1 MAFGIEEVD
10 FLFETFDEE
19 NAKTFENYKTELQG
33 IRAGR
38 ANPHILDKVE
48 VEYYGTMT
56 PLNQMANVTIAEA
69 RVLVV
74 SVWDKS
80 ALKNVEKAILAAN
93 VGITPNNDGTV
104 IRLVFPEVTEERR
117 RALVKDIKQG
127 AEETK
132 IVLRNHR
139 RDINEELKKLKKDS
153 TITEDD
159 LTNFLEEVDK
169 RLAKE
174 IEKVDE
180 TAKKKRRR
188 GNECIKPSFPVKK
201 LTTSK
206 KNLQNK
212 GLSTSKSLKTILSAT
227 TDTIRN
233 LS

>member
-56 PLNQMANVTIAEA
+56 PLNQMANVIIAEA

-153 TITEDD
+153 AITEDD

-180 TAKKKRRR
+180 TAKKK
-188 GNECIKPSFPVKK
+188 EDEVMSV
-201 LTTSK
+201 
-206 KNLQNK
+206 
-212 GLSTSKSLKTILSAT
+212 
-227 TDTIRN
+227 
-233 LS
+233 

>member
-1 MAFGIEEVD
+1 MAFDIEEVD

-56 PLNQMANVTIAEA
+56 PLNQMANVTISEA

-153 TITEDD
+153 AITEDD

-180 TAKKKRRR
+180 TAKKK
-188 GNECIKPSFPVKK
+188 EDEVMSV
-201 LTTSK
+201 
-206 KNLQNK
+206 
-212 GLSTSKSLKTILSAT
+212 
-227 TDTIRN
+227 
-233 LS
+233 

>member
-48 VEYYGTMT
+48 VEYYGMMT

-104 IRLVFPEVTEERR
+104 IRLLFPEVTEERR

-153 TITEDD
+153 AITEDD

-180 TAKKKRRR
+180 TAKKK
-188 GNECIKPSFPVKK
+188 EDEVMSV
-201 LTTSK
+201 
-206 KNLQNK
+206 
-212 GLSTSKSLKTILSAT
+212 
-227 TDTIRN
+227 
-233 LS
+233 

>member
-127 AEETK
+127 AEATK

-180 TAKKKRRR
+180 TAKKK
-188 GNECIKPSFPVKK
+188 EDEVMSV
-201 LTTSK
+201 
-206 KNLQNK
+206 
-212 GLSTSKSLKTILSAT
+212 
-227 TDTIRN
+227 
-233 LS
+233 

>member
-19 NAKTFENYKTELQG
+19 NLKTYENYRTELQG

-153 TITEDD
+153 AITEDD

-174 IEKVDE
+174 IEKVEE
-180 TAKKKRRR
+180 TAKKK
-188 GNECIKPSFPVKK
+188 EDEVMSV
-201 LTTSK
+201 
-206 KNLQNK
+206 
-212 GLSTSKSLKTILSAT
+212 
-227 TDTIRN
+227 
-233 LS
+233 

>member
-48 VEYYGTMT
+48 VEYFGMMT

-153 TITEDD
+153 AITEDD

-180 TAKKKRRR
+180 TAKKK
-188 GNECIKPSFPVKK
+188 EDEVMSV
-201 LTTSK
+201 
-206 KNLQNK
+206 
-212 GLSTSKSLKTILSAT
+212 
-227 TDTIRN
+227 
-233 LS
+233 

>member
-153 TITEDD
+153 AITEDD

-180 TAKKKRRR
+180 SAKKK
-188 GNECIKPSFPVKK
+188 EDEVMSV
-201 LTTSK
+201 
-206 KNLQNK
+206 
-212 GLSTSKSLKTILSAT
+212 
-227 TDTIRN
+227 
-233 LS
+233 

>member
-139 RDINEELKKLKKDS
+139 RDINEELKKLKKYS

-180 TAKKKRRR
+180 TAKKK
-188 GNECIKPSFPVKK
+188 EDEVMSV
-201 LTTSK
+201 
-206 KNLQNK
+206 
-212 GLSTSKSLKTILSAT
+212 
-227 TDTIRN
+227 
-233 LS
+233 

>member
-180 TAKKKRRR
+180 TAKKKEDEVMSVYSRVFR
-188 GNECIKPSFPVKK
+188 
-201 LTTSK
+201 
-206 KNLQNK
+206 
-212 GLSTSKSLKTILSAT
+212 
-227 TDTIRN
+227 
-233 LS
+233 

>member
-139 RDINEELKKLKKDS
+139 RDINEELKKLKKDI

-180 TAKKKRRR
+180 TAKKK
-188 GNECIKPSFPVKK
+188 EDEVMSV
-201 LTTSK
+201 
-206 KNLQNK
+206 
-212 GLSTSKSLKTILSAT
+212 
-227 TDTIRN
+227 
-233 LS
+233 

>member
-132 IVLRNHR
+132 IVLRKHR

-180 TAKKKRRR
+180 TAKKK
-188 GNECIKPSFPVKK
+188 EDEVMSV
-201 LTTSK
+201 
-206 KNLQNK
+206 
-212 GLSTSKSLKTILSAT
+212 
-227 TDTIRN
+227 
-233 LS
+233 

>member
-153 TITEDD
+153 AITEDD

-174 IEKVDE
+174 IEKVEE
-180 TAKKKRRR
+180 TAKKK
-188 GNECIKPSFPVKK
+188 EDEVMSV
-201 LTTSK
+201 
-206 KNLQNK
+206 
-212 GLSTSKSLKTILSAT
+212 
-227 TDTIRN
+227 
-233 LS
+233 